1 MNKTITTT
9 LLILASGLTLSTT
22 ALAEPFQHGSGYTN
36 AISNEYSSADTQ
48 NVQRAQGIRHTE
60 MMATTS
66 SFNDRST
73 VENEA
78 GTVSRRVV
86 ETPISRMFSIITRGF
101 NDRS

>member
-1 MNKTITTT
+1 MNKTITAT

-48 NVQRAQGIRHTE
+48 SIQRTQNIRRTE
-60 MMATTS
+60 TMATTNG
-66 SFNDRST
+66 FNDRST

-78 GTVSRRVV
+78 TTVSRRVV
-86 ETPISRMFSIITRGF
+86 ETPLSRMLSLIAHGF